1 MYVIFFFKK
10 RKINLT
16 LAVSGVSDHTHSEP
30 FHVYSDLT
38 EVTTV
43 KAKITT
49 NFTDNSLNDFI
60 INLLKIKPLDSCGQK
75 INTLMSFYMLL

>member
-1 MYVIFFFKK
+1 MRFSEVYAVYAVYAVYGGLCGLVSP
-10 RKINLT
+10 KISLT
-16 LAVSGVSDHTHSEP
+16 LVSGVSDHTHSEP

-60 INLLKIKPLDSCGQK
+60 INL
-75 INTLMSFYMLL
+75 